1 MEVHQLLCLKK
12 RLRKVCL
19 AHHYR
24 KKKKNNKQCIKV
36 EKHRK
41 KDIERNLPVRKIKKV
56 CKVACNFEAPDGS

>member
-1 MEVHQLLCLKK
+1 M
-12 RLRKVCL
+12 